1 MKQNAADIIVMSR
14 AFFILKTGRA
24 TLAEDGKQY
33 RFIKPYKRG
42 AQEIIDIFKSRMQSD
57 LSSADDGIYTWII
70 KDDGKIYLSKTLGN
84 QEIGSLHVNLDM
96 YSGEANV
103 VAAGELKKEGTTVTY
118 NLRSGT
124 YMEKVI
130 KARDIRN
137 EKVKLVSDLISK
149 NGLTPKFLKCKTDE
163 NGNGTE
169 DCTEEYETLAG
180 LDIIDKTSKI
190 VTPMAEIE
198 LYKTMFTVEEINDKE
213 EAQEAQGGGYRS
225 RGRSRSRSRSRSS
238 TKSKQGKRNHKSK
251 TRRARL
257 I

>member
-14 AFFILKTGRA
+14 AFFILKTGRP
-24 TLAEDGKQY
+24 TLAEDGNEY
-33 RFIKPYKRG
+33 RFIKPYILP
-42 AQEIIDIFKSRMQSD
+42 AQQIIDVFKARMLSD
-57 LSSADDGIYTWII
+57 LSTAGDGIYTWII
-70 KDDGKIYLSKTLGN
+70 KDDGKMYLSKTLGN

-96 YSGEANV
+96 YSGDANV
-103 VAAGELKKEGTTVTY
+103 IAAGELKKEGPTVTY

-130 KARDIRN
+130 RTREIRN
-137 EKVKLVSDLISK
+137 EKVSLVSDYISK
-149 NGLTPKFLKCKTDE
+149 NGLSPKFLKCKTDE

-169 DCTEEYETLAG
+169 DCTEEYELLAG

-198 LYKTMFTVEEINDKE
+198 LYKTMFTVEKE
-213 EAQEAQGGGYRS
+213 DSNEGEAQGGGYRS
-225 RGRSRSRSRSRSS
+225 WERSRSRSRSRSS
-238 TKSKQGKRNHKSK
+238 TKSKQGKRKHKSK

>member
-1 MKQNAADIIVMSR
+1 MSR

-24 TLAEDGKQY
+24 TLAEDGNHY

-42 AQEIIDIFKSRMQSD
+42 SQEIIDIFKSRMQSD

-70 KDDGKIYLSKTLGN
+70 KDDGKMYLSKTLGN

-130 KARDIRN
+130 KVREIRN

-149 NGLTPKFLKCKTDE
+149 NGLTPKFLKCKSDE

-169 DCTEEYETLAG
+169 DCTEEYEILAG

-198 LYKTMFTVEEINDKE
+198 LYKTMFTVEEINDE
-213 EAQEAQGGGYRS
+213 EENEQGGGYKS
-225 RGRSRSRSRSRSS
+225 WERSRSRSRSR
-238 TKSKQGKRNHKSK
+238 TRTKQGKRKHKSK

-257 I
+257 T

>member
-24 TLAEDGKQY
+24 TLGEDGNQY
-33 RFIKPYKRG
+33 RFIRPYKRA
-42 AQEIIDIFKSRMQSD
+42 AQEIIEKFKARMLSD
-57 LSSADDGIYTWII
+57 LTRAEDGIYTWII
-70 KDDGKIYLSKTLGN
+70 KDDGKMYLSKTLGN

-103 VAAGELKKEGTTVTY
+103 VAAGELKKEGDTVTY

-130 KARDIRN
+130 KTRVVRN
-137 EKVKLVSDLISK
+137 EKVKLVSDFISK
-149 NGLTPKFLKCKTDE
+149 NGLSPKFLKCRADE
-163 NGNGTE
+163 NGNGSE
-169 DCTEEYETLAG
+169 ECTEEYELLAG
-180 LDIIDKTSKI
+180 MDIIDKTSTI
-190 VTPMAEIE
+190 VTSMAEIE
-198 LYKTMFTVEEINDKE
+198 LYKTLFTVEETNGE
-213 EAQEAQGGGYRS
+213 EQGGGYKS
-225 RGRSRSRSRSRSS
+225 WERSRSRSRGRNRSRSRS
-238 TKSKQGKRNHKSK
+238 NSKTRKHKSR